1 VTLRLP
7 LLSVASVAL
16 ALSAISCGP
25 TIGAPVAGDAS
36 HPRVRDDRLHLTL
49 FAEEPDIV
57 TPIGIASDARGR
69 LFVLESHTHMPP
81 SGYDGPKGD
90 LVKILEDT
98 TGEGRADRVRVFAEG
113 VTDGMNLAFSPSGEL
128 YLVAA
133 RGVWVLH
140 DRDGDDVSE
149 ARTLVL
155 DLVEPEQVYAH
166 AALLGLAFSHDGWMY
181 VSRGNTGGSRWRLVG
196 TDGSVVA
203 GYGDGG
209 NIVRARPD
217 GSHLEEVATGFWNP
231 FDLAFDDYG
240 RLLAADNDPD
250 SRGPNRLVHV
260 VRGGD
265 YGYRSLHGGSGIHP
279 YLAWNGEL
287 PGTLPYAAG
296 LGEAPS
302 GLLNT
307 SHAALPR
314 DYAGE
319 LLCTIWEESRIV
331 SIRLTPHGTSVRGDT
346 RLVVEGGQR
355 FRPVALA
362 PTPAGEVYISDW
374 GVREYPNHGRGR
386 VWRLATRA
394 GEPLARR
401 RSAFDEPLPDSGR
414 AARDAIESAST
425 SSALPQVRNAL
436 MSDDP
441 FLRTA
446 GIVALTRPAL
456 QASLSTL
463 ANDASADARL
473 GAIVALERAGHPD
486 GERVAQR
493 LLRDADPRVRQR
505 ALVWI
510 GRAGFSALRDVLDEA
525 IASPPVSADL
535 FETYLETVRFTDPDF
550 VRTHQARAE
559 RAARNIP
566 RPLPAGLVEAL
577 ATDARRPTAVRA
589 AALLH
594 LEDPSAHGTLLAI
607 LARGD
612 GEVPLRLE
620 AVRSLGRVSTSG
632 STNTLAAIATQQA
645 APVPLRAEALLW
657 LGLRSDASADT
668 IASLLDDA
676 EPDVRL
682 EAARALRARHLPAGA
697 AARVQAMYDEAA
709 ARRDEALRDQLALVL
724 DPDVSTP
731 RPSSDDGWHAALATG
746 GDPMRGRRV
755 FYSAQAT
762 CAACHAIDRRG
773 GTLGPDLSN
782 AGLSKSRR
790 QLVDAILQPSAEISP
805 EWQGWF
811 IRETSG
817 TMHVGRQ
824 IDVRDTIVDL
834 YTQSDDFISVPL
846 ADIDAY
852 GMVETSLMPEGLES
866 QLTVHDMRDLIAFL
880 ASTGS
885 SAAPAAV
892 RSGAP

>member
-1 VTLRLP
+1 MSCRRGTRGG
-7 LLSVASVAL
+7 AIAGL
-16 ALSAISCGP
+16 ALVAAACQP
-25 TIGAPVAGDAS
+25 TVATSIAEGGS
-36 HPRVRDDRLHLTL
+36 SPRVLDERLQLTL

-69 LFVLESHTHMPP
+69 IFVLESHTHMPP
-81 SGYDGPKGD
+81 SGYEGPKGD

-98 TGEGRADRVRVFAEG
+98 SGDGRADRVRVFAEG
-113 VTDGMNLAFSPSGEL
+113 FTDGMNLAFAPSGDL

-133 RGVWVLH
+133 RGVWLLH

-155 DLVEPEQVYAH
+155 DLAEPEQVYAH
-166 AALLGLAFSHDGWMY
+166 AALLGLRFSHDGWMY
-181 VSRGNTGGSRWRLVG
+181 VSRGNTGGSPWRLVG
-196 TDGSVVA
+196 TDGSVVT

-217 GSHLEEVATGFWNP
+217 GSQLQEVATGFWNP
-231 FDLAFDDYG
+231 FDLAFDDHG

-260 VRGGD
+260 VTGGD

-319 LLCTIWEESRIV
+319 WLCSIWEESRIV

-346 RLVVEGGQR
+346 RVVVQGGQQ
-355 FRPVALA
+355 FRPVAFA
-362 PTPAGEVYISDW
+362 PTPAGEVYITDW
-374 GVREYPNHGRGR
+374 VVREYPNHGRGR

-394 GEPLARR
+394 GEPLAPR
-401 RSAFDEPLPDSGR
+401 RSAFDQPLPDPGR
-414 AARDAIESAST
+414 AAREAIESAST
-425 SSALPQVRNAL
+425 AAALPQLRDAL

-446 GIVALTRPAL
+446 ALVALVRPVF
-456 QASLSTL
+456 QASLAVL
-463 ANDASADARL
+463 ANDPHPDVRL
-473 GAIVALERAGHPD
+473 GTIVAMERAGHPE

-493 LLRDADPRVRQR
+493 LLGDADPRVRQR
-505 ALVWI
+505 SLVWI
-510 GRAGFSALRDVLDEA
+510 GRAGFSSLRNVLDEA
-525 IASPPVSADL
+525 IANPPVSADL
-535 FETYLETVRFTDPDF
+535 LETYLETVRFTDPAF
-550 VRTHQARAE
+550 VRAYQARTE

-577 ATDARRPTAVRA
+577 VADARRPAEVRA

-594 LEDPSAHGTLLAI
+594 LEDPSAHEALLATV
-607 LARGD
+607 ARGGGD
-612 GEVPLRLE
+612 VALRLE
-620 AVRSLGRVSTSG
+620 AVRALGRVSTSG
-632 STNTLAAIATQQA
+632 STGMLAAIATNEA

-668 IASLLDDA
+668 IVSLLDDA

-682 EAARALRARHLPAGA
+682 EAARALRARDLPAGL
-697 AARVQAMYDEAA
+697 AARVRAVSDVAVAQG
-709 ARRDEALRDQLALVL
+709 DEALRDQLALVL
-724 DPDVSTP
+724 EPDATTP
-731 RPSSDDGWHAALATG
+731 RPSSNEGWHAALAAG
-746 GDPMRGRRV
+746 GNPMRGRRV

-782 AGLSKSRR
+782 AGLSKARR
-790 QLVDAILQPSAEISP
+790 QLVDAILRPSAEISP

-811 IRETSG
+811 IREANG

-824 IDVRDTIVDL
+824 IDVRDKVVDL
-834 YTQSDDFISVPL
+834 YTQSDDFISVPITG
-846 ADIDAY
+846 IDAY
-852 GMVETSLMPEGLES
+852 GMVDSSLMPEGLES

-885 SAAPAAV
+885 SAP
-892 RSGAP
+892 